1 MSRNWDIYSIEKRV
15 YELEK
20 NGGGSPSPTPSS
32 GDVYSEDETE
42 IGTFLGEKLY
52 RKVLTGSLSAIT
64 ADSAVIIAD
73 LTSLNV
79 KTLVKAFLLLESPSG
94 QSWGIATNFG
104 SMWTDSSNK
113 LKCETSTGYSSI
125 SSSKI
130 IVEYTKVA
138 SDAKSTKRSK
148 KA

>member
-32 GDVYSEDETE
+32 GDVYSTDETE

-64 ADSAVIIAD
+64 ADTGTVIAD

-79 KTLVKAFLLLESPSG
+79 KTLVKAIVLLEASSG
-94 QSWGIATNFG
+94 QTWGIATNFG

-113 LKCETSTGYSSI
+113 LKCEVPTGYSSI